1 MSNKNP
7 GEELAQVHPGGRR
20 FLNDRLDWNLLRTYL
35 AIGQEGSISRAAA
48 RLFLTQSAISQSLK
62 RLEEQLGCALIF
74 RKGPRFDLTEAGE
87 EVLRIA
93 EDIYGNV
100 SRIGSAIEGPQDDV
114 VGKVRLL
121 SISRVQ
127 STVYDEFLANFHLN
141 HPRVELEVEI
151 LRSSDI
157 LSSLMQKTATAGVGL
172 CRIAQPKLEQRRLIR
187 QRYAFFCGKRHR
199 FFGMRGLDVTQL
211 QGENFVSFTSDQI
224 GGNLSPLTVF
234 RDQQGFTGR
243 IVASSSSF
251 EEIRRL
257 VIAGFGIGCLPEH
270 LLDVDLY
277 NGTLWR
283 LPPSGGVTDVDIH
296 LLWNREQRM
305 THAETVFLESFQHA
319 IAGAEQLEGQAQEGA
334 SV

>member
-1 MSNKNP
+1 MSSKNSN
-7 GEELAQVHPGGRR
+7 EELMQARWGGRR

-48 RLFLTQSAISQSLK
+48 RLFITQSAVSQSLK
-62 RLEEQLGCALIF
+62 RLEEQLECALIS

-87 EVLRIA
+87 EILRIA
-93 EDIYGNV
+93 EEMYGNV

-127 STVYDEFLANFHLN
+127 STVYDDFLANFHLN
-141 HPRVELEVEI
+141 HPRVELEIEVM
-151 LRSSDI
+151 RSSDI
-157 LSSLMQKTATAGVGL
+157 LSSLIQKTATVGVGL
-172 CRIAQPKLEQRRLIR
+172 CRIAQPKLEQRCLIR

-199 FFGMRGLDVTQL
+199 FFGVRGLDLAEL

-234 RDQQGFTGR
+234 RDQQGFTGK
-243 IVASSSSF
+243 IVASSSNF

-270 LLDVDLY
+270 LLDIDLY
-277 NGTLWR
+277 TGMLWR
-283 LPPSGGVTDVDIH
+283 LPPRDGVSDVDIH
-296 LLWNREQRM
+296 LLWNREQKM

-319 IAGAEQLEGQAQEGA
+319 IAVAEQSVDQKVDQE
-334 SV
+334 V